1 MLRVL
6 TQTPHP
12 PRAHLTHHGRWQA
25 KQAVGGV
32 QLVRLSFPVT
42 CDTAAVSEIVADA
55 IAAVYA

>member
-1 MLRVL
+1 
-6 TQTPHP
+6 
-12 PRAHLTHHGRWQA
+12 
-25 KQAVGGV
+25 VGGV